1 MELLGATPI
10 VRDIRGCWRP
20 YLAAETKR
28 IEPNTTD
35 TYIRTANMLK
45 KKETLTIITPI
56 PGFIPRQLAIDLL
69 HSHGEIITL
78 NPLVLSHKPITAPRN
93 AAADEYYSTWYE
105 ITERIQYIPGLGKM
119 GSGKLTF
126 NGCFH
131 DMPWGMQSHI
141 YIPLGID
148 MRNKYRI
155 MGNQPGIEPPEQP
168 ELGLEQLGAPKEG
181 LYLRT
186 DVELKCN
193 ITLMSFVK
201 AESRKASVDMVN
213 RMVKKAELL
222 DAGLLKAMIEDGKL
236 KTYNPNDRTEASQA
250 KQQAALRHQSFA
262 APSPGLASSSP
273 GPAFSQPYG
282 YSQQQ
287 HMQPQ
292 PSPTYPYARPDN
304 GGSQY
309 PPSPGPYGYHPAQ
322 TPPPGAQYQ
331 TQQAQQAPPIPP
343 KTNIQSFPMELPG
356 DYYHP
361 QQSPNLQPQPSPG
374 HAPNN
379 YRNSTGSYDPRWS
392 QSTASAVD
400 SHRNSAYSQHSGGFQ
415 SPAPQQQSFA
425 AELPSHNETSEEHR
439 H

>member
-1 MELLGATPI
+1 
-10 VRDIRGCWRP
+10 
-20 YLAAETKR
+20 
-28 IEPNTTD
+28 
-35 TYIRTANMLK
+35 MLK

-69 HSHGEIITL
+69 HSHGEIITV
-78 NPLVLSHKPITAPRN
+78 NPLVLSHKPIPAPRH

-105 ITERIQYIPGLGKM
+105 ITERIQYIPGLGKI

-193 ITLMSFVK
+193 ITLMGFVK

-222 DAGLLKAMIEDGKL
+222 DAGLLKAMFEDGKL
-236 KTYNPNDRTEASQA
+236 KTYNPNDRSEASQA
-250 KQQAALRHQSFA
+250 RQQALRQQTMTEGQFA
-262 APSPGLASSSP
+262 AAAAPPGPGPTSP
-273 GPAFSQPYG
+273 GPSYAQPYA
-282 YSQQQ
+282 YAQQQ
-287 HMQPQ
+287 QPPHLQPQ
-292 PSPTYPYARPDN
+292 PSPTYPYARPDATN
-304 GGSQY
+304 SQY
-309 PPSPGPYGYHPAQ
+309 PQSPYGYHPSQ
-322 TPPPGAQYQ
+322 TPPPNAQYQ
-331 TQQAQQAPPIPP
+331 QQAPPVPP

-361 QQSPNLQPQPSPG
+361 QQSPNLQQQPSPG
-374 HAPNN
+374 HPPSN

-392 QSTASAVD
+392 QSSPSAAD
-400 SHRNSAYSQHSGGFQ
+400 SHRASMYSQYSAGYT
-415 SPAPQQQSFA
+415 SPAPAQQSFA

>member
-1 MELLGATPI
+1 
-10 VRDIRGCWRP
+10 
-20 YLAAETKR
+20 
-28 IEPNTTD
+28 
-35 TYIRTANMLK
+35 MLK

-69 HSHGEIITL
+69 HSHSEIITL
-78 NPLVLSHKPITAPRN
+78 NPLVLTHKPIPAPRH

-105 ITERIQYIPGLGKM
+105 ITERIQYIPGFGKM

-186 DVELKCN
+186 DVDLKAN
-193 ITLMSFVK
+193 ITLMGFVK

-222 DAGLLKAMIEDGKL
+222 DAGLLKAMFEDGKL
-236 KTYNPNDRTEASQA
+236 KTYNPNDRSEVNQA
-250 KQQAALRHQSFA
+250 RQQALQQQSV
-262 APSPGLASSSP
+262 PGPGPMSP
-273 GPAFSQPYG
+273 GPAYSQPYG
-282 YSQQQ
+282 YPQQQGQQQQ
-287 HMQPQ
+287 HLQPQ
-292 PSPTYPYARPDN
+292 PSPTYPYARPN
-304 GGSQY
+304 TSGSQY
-309 PPSPGPYGYHPAQ
+309 PQSPYNYHPAH
-322 TPPPGAQYQ
+322 TPPPGAQVQ
-331 TQQAQQAPPIPP
+331 SQQAPPVPP

-361 QQSPNLQPQPSPG
+361 QQSPNLQKPQLSPG
-374 HAPNN
+374 LPPSN
-379 YRNSTGSYDPRWS
+379 YRNSSGSYDPRWS
-392 QSTASAVD
+392 QSSPSAVD
-400 SHRNSAYSQHSGGFQ
+400 SQRNSAFSQSGGYQ
-415 SPAPQQQSFA
+415 SPAPGQSSFA
-425 AELPSHNETSEEHR
+425 AELPSHNETKEEYKH
-439 H
+439 

>member
-1 MELLGATPI
+1 
-10 VRDIRGCWRP
+10 
-20 YLAAETKR
+20 
-28 IEPNTTD
+28 
-35 TYIRTANMLK
+35 MLK

-69 HSHGEIITL
+69 HSHGEIITV
-78 NPLVLSHKPITAPRN
+78 NPLVLSHKPIPAPRH

-105 ITERIQYIPGLGKM
+105 ITERIQYIPGLGKI

-193 ITLMSFVK
+193 ITLMGFVK

-222 DAGLLKAMIEDGKL
+222 DAGLLKAMFEDGKL
-236 KTYNPNDRTEASQA
+236 KTYNPNDRSEASQA
-250 KQQAALRHQSFA
+250 RQQALRQQTMTEAQVLLTLSPMHMLNSNNNLISNPNLRQHTPTLVPTPPTLNTPQS
-262 APSPGLASSSP
+262 
-273 GPAFSQPYG
+273 
-282 YSQQQ
+282 
-287 HMQPQ
+287 
-292 PSPTYPYARPDN
+292 
-304 GGSQY
+304 
-309 PPSPGPYGYHPAQ
+309 PYGYHPSQ
-322 TPPPGAQYQ
+322 TPPPNAQYQ
-331 TQQAQQAPPIPP
+331 QQAPPVPP
-343 KTNIQSFPMELPG
+343 KPTSKASPWNSPG

-361 QQSPNLQPQPSPG
+361 QQSPNLQQQPSPG
-374 HAPNN
+374 HPPSN

-392 QSTASAVD
+392 QSSPSAAD
-400 SHRNSAYSQHSGGFQ
+400 SHRASMYSQYSAGYT
-415 SPAPQQQSFA
+415 SPAPAQQSFA
-425 AELPSHNETSEEHR
+425 VELPSHNETSEEHR

>member
-1 MELLGATPI
+1 
-10 VRDIRGCWRP
+10 
-20 YLAAETKR
+20 
-28 IEPNTTD
+28 
-35 TYIRTANMLK
+35 MLK

-78 NPLVLSHKPITAPRN
+78 NPLVLTHKPIPAPRH

-105 ITERIQYIPGLGKM
+105 ITERIQYIPGFGKL

-186 DVELKCN
+186 DVDLKAN
-193 ITLMSFVK
+193 ITLMGFVK

-222 DAGLLKAMIEDGKL
+222 DAGILKAMFEDGKL
-236 KTYNPNDRTEASQA
+236 KTYNPNDRSEASQA
-250 KQQAALRHQSFA
+250 RQQAVRHQSM
-262 APSPGLASSSP
+262 PDSQYGLAPGHP
-273 GPAFSQPYG
+273 GPGPMSPVPG
-282 YSQQQ
+282 YASNFGYAQQQ
-287 HMQPQ
+287 QQPQQQQLQPQ
-292 PSPTYPYARPDN
+292 PSPTYPYARPETS
-304 GGSQY
+304 GSQY
-309 PPSPGPYGYHPAQ
+309 PQSPYGYQPAQ
-322 TPPPGAQYQ
+322 TPPLGGQYQ
-331 TQQAQQAPPIPP
+331 QQQAPPIPP
-343 KTNIQSFPMELPG
+343 KTEIQSFPMELPG

-361 QQSPNLQPQPSPG
+361 QHSPNLQQSQPSPG
-374 HAPNN
+374 QPPSS

-392 QSTASAVD
+392 QTSPSNAND
-400 SHRNSAYSQHSGGFQ
+400 SQRNSMYSQSGGYQ
-415 SPAPQQQSFA
+415 SPAPPQQTFA
-425 AELPSHNETSEEHR
+425 AELPSHNETHEEHK

>member
-1 MELLGATPI
+1 
-10 VRDIRGCWRP
+10 
-20 YLAAETKR
+20 
-28 IEPNTTD
+28 
-35 TYIRTANMLK
+35 MLK

-78 NPLVLSHKPITAPRN
+78 NPLVLSHKPIPAPRN

-105 ITERIQYIPGLGKM
+105 ITERIQYLPGLGKI

-155 MGNQPGIEPPEQP
+155 MGNQPGLEPPEQP

-186 DVELKCN
+186 DVDLKAN
-193 ITLMSFVK
+193 ITLMGFVK

-222 DAGLLKAMIEDGKL
+222 DAGLLKAMFQDGKL
-236 KTYNPNDRTEASQA
+236 KTYNPNDRSESSQA
-250 KQQAALRHQSFA
+250 RQQALQNPSTGLPDAALH
-262 APSPGLASSSP
+262 PGPGPMSP
-273 GPAFSQPYG
+273 GPSYQQPYG
-282 YSQQQ
+282 YQQQ
-287 HMQPQ
+287 MQPQ
-292 PSPTYPYARPDN
+292 RSPTYPYATPDN
-304 GGSQY
+304 AGSQY
-309 PPSPGPYGYHPAQ
+309 PQSPYVYQAQ
-322 TPPPGAQYQ
+322 TPPPGSQYPGHTPPPGAQYQ
-331 TQQAQQAPPIPP
+331 QQQPPPVPP

-361 QQSPNLQPQPSPG
+361 NSPLVFNRVLVTHPATSATRQ
-374 HAPNN
+374 
-379 YRNSTGSYDPRWS
+379 DPTTRGG
-392 QSTASAVD
+392 
-400 SHRNSAYSQHSGGFQ
+400 RSGYQ
-415 SPAPQQQSFA
+415 SPAPGHQSFA
-425 AELPSHNETSEEHR
+425 AELPSHNETKEEHR

>member
-1 MELLGATPI
+1 
-10 VRDIRGCWRP
+10 
-20 YLAAETKR
+20 
-28 IEPNTTD
+28 
-35 TYIRTANMLK
+35 MLK

-69 HSHGEIITL
+69 HSHSEIITL
-78 NPLVLSHKPITAPRN
+78 NPLVLSHKPIPAPRN

-105 ITERIQYIPGLGKM
+105 ITERIQYLPGLGKM

-186 DVELKCN
+186 DVDLKAN
-193 ITLMSFVK
+193 ITLMGFVK

-222 DAGLLKAMIEDGKL
+222 DAGLLKAMFQDGKL
-236 KTYNPNDRTEASQA
+236 KTYNPNDRSEGSQA
-250 KQQAALRHQSFA
+250 RQEALQRQATGLPDTQYAIPR
-262 APSPGLASSSP
+262 PGSVSASP
-273 GPAFSQPYG
+273 GPSYQQPYG
-282 YSQQQ
+282 YQQPIP
-287 HMQPQ
+287 PQ
-292 PSPTYPYARPDN
+292 RSPTYHYANPDN
-304 GGSQY
+304 SGSQY
-309 PPSPGPYGYHPAQ
+309 PQSPYVYPNQ
-322 TPPPGAQYQ
+322 TPPPGQYQ
-331 TQQAQQAPPIPP
+331 QQAPPVPP

-361 QQSPNLQPQPSPG
+361 QQSPGLQPSPG
-374 HAPNN
+374 HPPAN

-392 QSTASAVD
+392 QSTQSAGD
-400 SHRNSAYSQHSGGFQ
+400 RNSAFSQSTGGYQ
-415 SPAPQQQSFA
+415 SPAIGQQQNFA
-425 AELPSHNETSEEHR
+425 AELPSHNETSEEHKHR
-439 H
+439 

>member
-1 MELLGATPI
+1 
-10 VRDIRGCWRP
+10 
-20 YLAAETKR
+20 
-28 IEPNTTD
+28 
-35 TYIRTANMLK
+35 MLK

-78 NPLVLSHKPITAPRN
+78 NPLVLSHKPIPAPRN

-105 ITERIQYIPGLGKM
+105 ITERIQYIPGLGKI

-186 DVELKCN
+186 DVELKAN

-222 DAGLLKAMIEDGKL
+222 DAGLLKAMFQDGKL
-236 KTYNPNDRTEASQA
+236 KTYNPNDRSEGSQA
-250 KQQAALRHQSFA
+250 RGQALQHQST
-262 APSPGLASSSP
+262 GLQETQYVIPPMSP
-273 GPAFSQPYG
+273 GPSYQQPYG
-282 YSQQQ
+282 YQQQ
-287 HMQPQ
+287 QMPQ
-292 PSPTYPYARPDN
+292 RSPTYHYANPDN
-304 GGSQY
+304 AGGQY
-309 PPSPGPYGYHPAQ
+309 PQSPYGYPAQ
-322 TPPPGAQYQ
+322 TPPPGAQYPQHPSQ
-331 TQQAQQAPPIPP
+331 TPPIGSQYQQQAPPIPP

-361 QQSPNLQPQPSPG
+361 QQSPGLQPSPG
-374 HAPNN
+374 HPPNN

-392 QSTASAVD
+392 QSSQSAAD
-400 SHRNSAYSQHSGGFQ
+400 SHRNSAYSQSTGGYQ
-415 SPAPQQQSFA
+415 SPALGQQSFA
-425 AELPSHNETSEEHR
+425 AE
-439 H
+439 